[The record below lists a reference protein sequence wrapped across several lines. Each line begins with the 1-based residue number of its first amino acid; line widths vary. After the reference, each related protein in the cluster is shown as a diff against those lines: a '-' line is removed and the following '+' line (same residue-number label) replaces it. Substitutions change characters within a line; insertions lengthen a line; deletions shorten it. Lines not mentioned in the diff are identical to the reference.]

1 MCEAQ
6 NLTPKIAFQGKIE
19 ICEFKVVGSKAVNV
33 YEASQHLF
41 AVILIRGEQINAII
55 LINENKCL

>member
-19 ICEFKVVGSKAVNV
+19 KCEFKVVGSKAVNV
-33 YEASQHLF
+33 YEASQNFLLSF
-41 AVILIRGEQINAII
+41 
-55 LINENKCL
+55 